1 MRFDVY
7 GTRYEEKE
15 SRYIRRCYMTLR
27 NRFDIWLTGLIERR
41 KKKRFLAGL
50 ASAGRNIHLCR
61 GYSISS
67 PNKLSIGSN
76 TWIGENLFAK
86 CEGGLIIGNG
96 VIISRGVEIWTAN
109 HNYDSEDLKSLP
121 YDRRFI
127 LKPVNIGDNVWI
139 GSRVTIIP
147 GVSIGEGAVIGAG
160 AVVTHD
166 IPPLAVAGGNPAK
179 VIKYRNQEVYEKL
192 KSEKR
197 IYLDIEYDYDVST
210 LRKSEYLKKYGK

>member
-1 MRFDVY
+1 
-7 GTRYEEKE
+7 
-15 SRYIRRCYMTLR
+15 MTLR
-27 NRFDIWLTGLIERR
+27 NRFNIWFTGILERR
-41 KKKRFLAGL
+41 KLKRFLSRL
-50 ASAGRNIHLCR
+50 ASVGRNVYICN

-76 TWIGENLFAK
+76 TWLGEKFFAK
-86 CEGGLIIGNG
+86 CEGGVTIGSG

-109 HNYDSEDLKSLP
+109 HNYDSEDLQSLP

-127 LKPVNIGDNVWI
+127 LKPVNIGNNVWI
-139 GSRVTIIP
+139 GSRVTIVP

-197 IYLDIEYDYDVST
+197 IYLDIEYDYDVSAI
-210 LRKSEYLKKYGK
+210 L

>member
-1 MRFDVY
+1 M
-7 GTRYEEKE
+7 
-15 SRYIRRCYMTLR
+15 
-27 NRFDIWLTGLIERR
+27 
-41 KKKRFLAGL
+41 
-50 ASAGRNIHLCR
+50 
-61 GYSISS
+61 
-67 PNKLSIGSN
+67 
-76 TWIGENLFAK
+76 
-86 CEGGLIIGNG
+86 
-96 VIISRGVEIWTAN
+96 
-109 HNYDSEDLKSLP
+109 
-121 YDRRFI
+121 
-127 LKPVNIGDNVWI
+127 WI

>member
-27 NRFDIWLTGLIERR
+27 NRFNIWLTGLIERR

-179 VIKYRNQEVYEKL
+179 VIKYRNQRYM
-192 KSEKR
+192 R
-197 IYLDIEYDYDVST
+197 N
-210 LRKSEYLKKYGK
+210 

>member
-1 MRFDVY
+1 
-7 GTRYEEKE
+7 
-15 SRYIRRCYMTLR
+15 MTLR
-27 NRFDIWLTGLIERR
+27 NRFNIWLTGLIERCR
-41 KKKRFLAGL
+41 RRRFFSGL
-50 ASAGRNIHLCR
+50 ASVGRNVYLSK
-61 GYSISS
+61 GYRIGS

-76 TWIGENLFAK
+76 TWIGENFFAK
-86 CEGGLIIGNG
+86 CEGGVTIGSG

-109 HNYDSEDLKSLP
+109 HNYDSEDLQSLP

-127 LKPVNIGDNVWI
+127 LKPVSIGDNVWI

-179 VIKYRNQEVYEKL
+179 VIKYRNEKIYGKL
-192 KSEKR
+192 KAEKR
-197 IYLDIEYDYDVST
+197 IYLDMEYDYDIST
-210 LRKSEYLKKYGK
+210 LRKSEYLKKHGK

>member
-27 NRFDIWLTGLIERR
+27 NRFNIWLTGLIERR

-109 HNYDSEDLKSLP
+109 HNYDSEDLQSLP

-192 KSEKR
+192 KSEKM

-210 LRKSEYLKKYGK
+210 LRKSEYLRKNGK